1 MLSRHRSVRL
11 KRMPFSFV
19 RNSLTAW
26 RDIAC
31 SADLLPALRNVNSD
45 TELSRLMDAI
55 AKELGF
61 RFWALIHHDDLRC
74 PCLERV
80 NLMDYPSGAVHRIV
94 EECRFRRDPIVRGSL
109 YAGGAFIW
117 SQINQIIVLDRYD
130 HTAFECGAKEG
141 LNEGITVPYRIMG
154 ECPGS
159 CTFAGTRYPEKAERL
174 IGLVQM
180 IGVFAFQSARRL
192 AGNAPICAAPIRL
205 HPRLRDCVVLAGR
218 GLSNKEIARALGI
231 TPRTVDGY
239 LTEAY
244 RLFDVH
250 GRTELVVSAVLAG
263 EIGLHELMP
272 RQPE

>member
-1 MLSRHRSVRL
+1 
-11 KRMPFSFV
+11 MPFSFV

-45 TELSRLMDAI
+45 TELSRFMDAI
-55 AKELGF
+55 VPELGF
-61 RFWALIHHDDLRC
+61 RFWALIHHDDLRR
-74 PCLERV
+74 PCLDRV
-80 NLMDYPSGAVHRIV
+80 VLMDYPVGAVHRIV
-94 EECRFRRDPIVRGSL
+94 DECRFRRDPILRGSL

-130 HTAFECGAKEG
+130 RASFECGAKEG
-141 LNEGITVPYRIMG
+141 LNEGITVPYMITG

-159 CTFAGTRYPEKAERL
+159 CTFAGMRHIEQAERI
-174 IGLVQM
+174 IGLTQM
-180 IGVFAFQSARRL
+180 IGVISFQSARRL
-192 AGNAPICAAPIRL
+192 AGNAAISAPPARL
-205 HPRLRDCVVLAGR
+205 HPRLRDCVVLTGR
-218 GLSNKEIARALGI
+218 GLSNKEMARALGI

-244 RLFDVH
+244 QLFKVH